1 MKKYN
6 LITALAQL
14 IKNPNKIIPVRTNT
28 GFITIMIKRS
38 AVVIHIDETN
48 FIAVD
53 KKSNMFVIKSI
64 TTDESYNISGDINLE
79 YGLQY
84 TFYGKPIKTIPKA
97 TMFER
102 NVRFSKF
109 IKSVK
114 NNKYDS
120 DKFITG
126 FISKDHPDS
135 LWFYRDGF
143 WLYNFSNKTEKSI
156 NINKAPK
163 SLFYEIGNIVLINKN
178 IKSLDKMNFDML
190 ISRGMC

>member
-6 LITALAQL
+6 LITALAHL

-28 GFITIMIKRS
+28 GFITVKCNSSYII
-38 AVVIHIDETN
+38 IHMNETN
-48 FIAVD
+48 FITVD
-53 KKSNMFVIKSI
+53 KESNMFVMKSI
-64 TTDESYNISGDINLE
+64 ANNKSYIISLNIYLGDTLK
-79 YGLQY
+79 YM
-84 TFYGKPIKTIPKA
+84 FYGKPIKTIPKA